1 MTPDELARAAAKGDI
16 DAFETLLGLYQNKV
30 YGLALRM
37 CGSEEDAWDVAQEAF
52 LAAWRALPGFRGE
65 SGFSTWLYR
74 LTANA
79 AIDCLRREKKR
90 RGELS
95 IEGGELPLSLPDA
108 GPSPQEAA
116 EGGELRAA
124 VNAALARLTDQHR
137 TVLILRELQELSYE
151 EIAGALGLDLGTV
164 KSRIS
169 RARKA
174 LRKILLEDGNLS
186 GYLPSKDTE
195 QSGRGARRPCD
206 PAKNT
211 RTSSAHS

>member
-108 GPSPQEAA
+108 GPSPQEAT

-151 EIAGALGLDLGTV
+151 EIAGALSLDLGTV

-195 QSGRGARRPCD
+195 QSERGAGRP
-206 PAKNT
+206 
-211 RTSSAHS
+211 

>member
-95 IEGGELPLSLPDA
+95 IEGGELPLSLPTPA
-108 GPSPQEAA
+108 PAP
-116 EGGELRAA
+116 
-124 VNAALARLTDQHR
+124 
-137 TVLILRELQELSYE
+137 
-151 EIAGALGLDLGTV
+151 
-164 KSRIS
+164 
-169 RARKA
+169 
-174 LRKILLEDGNLS
+174 
-186 GYLPSKDTE
+186 
-195 QSGRGARRPCD
+195 RRP
-206 PAKNT
+206 PREAN
-211 RTSSAHS
+211 SAPPSTPL